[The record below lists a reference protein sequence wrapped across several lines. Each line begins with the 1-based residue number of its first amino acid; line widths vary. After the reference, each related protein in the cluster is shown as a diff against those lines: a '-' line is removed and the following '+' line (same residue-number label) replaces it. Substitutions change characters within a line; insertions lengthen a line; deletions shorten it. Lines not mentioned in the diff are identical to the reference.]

1 MSHRLYEAGGAKPQS
16 KGNGIF
22 DVCIIK
28 PGWGSSGYYSPEL
41 LAAATTAET
50 FRAGR
55 PSFANHPT
63 EAEFA
68 NGRDITK
75 IMGRIVSEPEIRENE
90 DGEITGLWASLK
102 VQPQWID
109 FVEEYK
115 DTIGLSIFASGEIS
129 EGEAEGRTGH
139 IVESFDPNDPYTSVD
154 FVVAAGAG
162 GKVERMLESF
172 KAVEALTDDRRSQ
185 LSTLVHDKHSADKKY
200 VWVRDFD
207 ESENVVYFDV
217 STDGDF
223 GIFRQSYS
231 ISDDVAVEL
240 LGEPEEVR
248 VETTYVNVRQT
259 TESVNTESNKEN
271 GMALEADDIK
281 AVAEAAAAAV
291 IEALKPVPSAD
302 EETDSP
308 DVAAVA
314 EAVATSG
321 LPESARKR
329 VYEGLKTEGA
339 DVNVLIGAEKKY
351 IEELKADAPAD
362 EDPGRVREGNSA
374 EFNPIVSGW

>member
-1 MSHRLYEAGGAKPQS
+1 MTRRLYESGGAKPQP
-16 KGNGIF
+16 KGNGVF

-28 PGWGSSGYYSPEL
+28 SGWGSSGYYSREL
-41 LAAATTAET
+41 LESSTTAQT
-50 FRAGR
+50 FRPGR

-63 EAEFA
+63 EAEFS

-75 IMGRIVSEPEIRENE
+75 IMGRIVGEPEVRENE
-90 DGEITGLWASLK
+90 DGIGVGLYAQLK
-102 VQPQWID
+102 VRPEWVP
-109 FVEEYK
+109 FVEEFK

-129 EGEAEGRTGH
+129 EGEAEGRTGN

-172 KAVEALTDDRRSQ
+172 KAVEALADDRRSQ
-185 LSTLVHDKHSADKKY
+185 LTSLVRDAHGAEMKH

-207 ESENVVYFDV
+207 ENETVVYFDV
-217 STDGDF
+217 DADGDY
-223 GIFRQSYS
+223 GIFRQAYS
-231 ISDDVAVEL
+231 VVDDVAVEL

-259 TESVNTESNKEN
+259 TESAAAEINKEN
-271 GMALEADDIK
+271 GMTPEELDAVVTA
-281 AVAEAAAAAV
+281 AVAKA
-291 IEALKPVPSAD
+291 IEALKPVTPAD

-329 VYEGLKTEGA
+329 VYEGLKAEGA
-339 DVNVLIGAEKKY
+339 DVTALIEAEKQY
-351 IEELKADAPAD
+351 IAELKAATPMD
-362 EDPGRVREGNSA
+362 EDPGRVRESKTA
-374 EFNPIVSGW
+374 TDFRVSGW

>member
-1 MSHRLYEAGGAKPQS
+1 MNHRLYEAGGAKPQS

-28 PGWGSSGYYSPEL
+28 SGWGSSGYYSPEL
-41 LAAATTAET
+41 LEAATTAQT

-75 IMGRIVSEPEIRENE
+75 IMGRIVGEPDLRENE
-90 DGEITGLWASLK
+90 DGNGVGLWAPLK
-102 VQPQWID
+102 VRDEWID

-162 GKVERMLESF
+162 GKVDRMLESF

-231 ISDDVAVEL
+231 VSDDVAVEL

-259 TESVNTESNKEN
+259 TESASAEEHKEN
-271 GMALEADDIK
+271 GMTPEEIK
-281 AVAEAAAAAV
+281 ALADAIA
-291 IEALKPVPSAD
+291 EALKPVAPAD

-329 VYEGLKTEGA
+329 VYEGLKVEGA
-339 DVNVLIGAEKKY
+339 DVIALIEAEKKY
-351 IEELKADAPAD
+351 IEELKVDAPS
-362 EDPGRVREGNSA
+362 EDPGRVREGSA
-374 EFNPIVSGW
+374 ATTDFRVSGW

>member
-1 MSHRLYEAGGAKPQS
+1 MSRRLYEAGGTKPQS

-28 PGWGSSGYYSPEL
+28 SGWGSSGYYSPQL
-41 LAAATTAET
+41 LEAATTAQT
-50 FRAGR
+50 FRPGR

-63 EAEFA
+63 EEEFA

-75 IMGRIVSEPEIRENE
+75 IMGRLISEPEVRESE
-90 DGEITGLWASLK
+90 DGEGVELWAQMK
-102 VQPQWID
+102 VNEKWID

-115 DTIGLSIFASGEIS
+115 DTIGLSIFASGEVS
-129 EGEAEGRTGH
+129 EGEAEGRKGY

-162 GKVERMLESF
+162 GKVGRMLESF
-172 KAVEALTDDRRSQ
+172 KAVEALANDRREQ
-185 LSTLVHDKHSADKKY
+185 LSALVHDTHGAEKKY

-207 ESENVVYFDV
+207 ENENVVYFDV

-223 GIFRQSYS
+223 GIFRQAYS
-231 ISDDVAVEL
+231 VLDDVAVEL

-248 VETTYVNVRQT
+248 VETTYVSVRQT

-281 AVAEAAAAAV
+281 AVAEATAAAV

-302 EETDSP
+302 EETDSH

-321 LPESARKR
+321 LPKSARER
-329 VYEGLKTEGA
+329 VYEGLKVEGA
-339 DVNVLIGAEKKY
+339 DVNALIEAEKKY
-351 IEELKADAPAD
+351 IEELKADTPAD
-362 EDPGRVREGNSA
+362 EDPGRVREGSA
-374 EFNPIVSGW
+374 ATTDFRVSGW

>member
-1 MSHRLYEAGGAKPQS
+1 MNQRLYESGGAKPQS
-16 KGNGIF
+16 KGNGVF

-28 PGWGSSGYYSPEL
+28 PGWGSSGYYSREL
-41 LAAATTAET
+41 LESATTAQT
-50 FRAGR
+50 FRPGR

-75 IMGRIVSEPEIRENE
+75 IMGRIVSEPEFRESE
-90 DGEITGLWASLK
+90 DGSDDGLWASLK
-102 VQPQWID
+102 VRDEWID

-115 DTIGLSIFASGEIS
+115 DTIGLSIFADGKLV
-129 EGEAEGRTGH
+129 EGEAEGRRGR
-139 IVESFDPNDPYTSVD
+139 IVESFNPNDPYTSVD

-162 GKVERMLESF
+162 GKVDRMLESF
-172 KAVEALTDDRRSQ
+172 KAIEALSDDRRSQ
-185 LSTLVHDKHSADKKY
+185 LSTLVHDAHGAEKKY

-207 ESENVVYFDV
+207 ENENVVYFDV
-217 STDGDF
+217 NTDGDY

-231 ISDDVAVEL
+231 VSDDVAVEL

-259 TESVNTESNKEN
+259 TESANAEEHKEN

-291 IEALKPVPSAD
+291 IEALKPAAPAEV
-302 EETDSP
+302 ETDSP

-321 LPESARKR
+321 LPKSARER
-329 VYEGLKTEGA
+329 VYEGLKVEGA
-339 DVNVLIGAEKKY
+339 DVNALIESEKKY
-351 IEELKADAPAD
+351 IEELKVDAPS
-362 EDPGRVREGNSA
+362 EDPGRVREGSA
-374 EFNPIVSGW
+374 ATTDFRVSGW